1 MISTYSILQYLN
13 GEEFVTVKN
22 HDSPHRQIGPTLLAE
37 SGGRDLKA
45 AGAGGVGVVRG
56 EVAADK
62 LSGQQTGVKGRKEG
76 VGGE

>member
-13 GEEFVTVKN
+13 GEGFVTVKN
-22 HDSPHRQIGPTLLAE
+22 HDSLYGQIGPTLLAE

-45 AGAGGVGVVRG
+45 AGCAGGVGVVRG

-62 LSGQQTGVKGRKEG
+62 LSGQQTE
-76 VGGE
+76 